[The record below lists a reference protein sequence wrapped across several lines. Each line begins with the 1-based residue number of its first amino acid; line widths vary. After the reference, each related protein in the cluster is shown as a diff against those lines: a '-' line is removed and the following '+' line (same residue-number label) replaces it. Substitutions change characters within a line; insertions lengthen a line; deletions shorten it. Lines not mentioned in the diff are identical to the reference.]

1 MNKYKNQKCT
11 VNGIE
16 FDSKKE
22 ARRYGELLLMERA
35 GTITGLQRQVTF
47 ELIPKQ
53 KDPDGGY
60 VHPAKYIADF
70 VYYDRECMRTVVE
83 DVKGIR
89 TAAYTLKKKL
99 MLYVHGIKI
108 QEV

>member
-11 VNGIE
+11 VNGIV

-35 GTITGLQRQVTF
+35 GTITDLQRQVTF

-53 KDPDGGY
+53 KDPDGGC
-60 VHPAKYIADF
+60 VRPATYIADF
-70 VYYDRECMRTVVE
+70 VYYDRERMQTVVE
-83 DVKGIR
+83 DVKGVR
-89 TAAYTLKKKL
+89 TPAYTLKRKL
-99 MLYVHGIKI
+99 MLYIHGIKI
-108 QEV
+108 EEV